1 MLLPAFELH
10 QPSTVDDAV
19 AIAARLAPD
28 FDWVAGGTDLLPNY
42 KQRLNPR
49 PHVVSLANVG
59 ELREL
64 SPRRIGALVRL
75 RDLERDPA
83 IAAALPVIAAAASE
97 VASSTLR
104 ESGTVGGNLCLDNR
118 CYYFNQ
124 SELWRD
130 AKGGCLKV
138 DGPICLVVPTQKE
151 NICWAAYSG
160 DLAPVLQ
167 VLGASVGIAGAS
179 GRRILPLT
187 DFFVPD
193 GIRRNVLA
201 PGELLTHVE
210 IPPAAKDLRA
220 GYRKLRQR
228 DTIDFPILGV
238 AAALRLDGDVA
249 AEARISLTGVDTTPV
264 VMDLADEC
272 GKRVTPAW
280 MERIASRVVERVQPV
295 KNVSLR
301 PGYRRKMASVLTRRL
316 LVSLT
321 SH

>member
-1 MLLPAFELH
+1 MLLPAFALH
-10 QPSTVDDAV
+10 QPTSVDGAV
-19 AIAARLAPD
+19 ALAARLAPD

-42 KQRLNPR
+42 KQRLNAR
-49 PHVVSLANVG
+49 PHVVSLARVA
-59 ELREL
+59 ELRDL
-64 SPRRIGALVRL
+64 STSRIGALVRL

-83 IAAALPVIAAAASE
+83 IRATFPALADAASQI
-97 VASSTLR
+97 ASTTLR

-138 DGPICLVVPTQKE
+138 AGPICLVVPTQKE

-167 VLGASVGIAGAS
+167 VLGASVGIAGPD
-179 GRRILPLT
+179 GRRTVPLVE
-187 DFFVPD
+187 FFQPD

-201 PGELLTHVE
+201 RGELLTHVE
-210 IPPAAKDLRA
+210 IPETAKAYRA

-238 AAALRLDGDVA
+238 AAAVHLEGDTV
-249 AEARISLTGVDTTPV
+249 RDVRVSLTAVDTIPV
-264 VMDLADEC
+264 WIDLADERD
-272 GKRVTPAW
+272 KRMSLAW
-280 MERIASRVVERVQPV
+280 IERIAARVLERVQPV

-301 PGYRRKMASVLTRRL
+301 PGYRRKMAAVLTRRL
-316 LVSLT
+316 LVALT
-321 SH
+321 T